1 MHKPLLN
8 SKSCHSSAHSHASS
22 PTVDEC
28 VGMKVWF
35 ILVIS
40 IRSVGPWEG
49 SAIKSGLWLGLFNTV
64 SVKWLKVNG
73 TLTQSDRNSSCSWS
87 NCCCIKVGQ
96 IHCGNTA
103 LNKRCLFTCETTTVG
118 CYTTETQ
125 LLEKDVPPM
134 KMSLLWGKRYQF
146 YSRNTVKVVSSAGE
160 KVRVTEMTLSKML
173 CSKNTE

>member
-1 MHKPLLN
+1 MHPYFNTKHCKMHTYTHTQGCSHTLLN
-8 SKSCHSSAHSHASS
+8 SASCHSSIHSHASS

-64 SVKWLKVNG
+64 SVKWLKVSG

-87 NCCCIKVGQ
+87 NCCCIKVGL

-103 LNKRCLFTCETTTVG
+103 LNKRCLFTTLETMTVR
-118 CYTTETQ
+118 CSTALRERC
-125 LLEKDVPPM
+125 LPH
-134 KMSLLWGKRYQF
+134 
-146 YSRNTVKVVSSAGE
+146 GE
-160 KVRVTEMTLSKML
+160 DITLR
-173 CSKNTE
+173 